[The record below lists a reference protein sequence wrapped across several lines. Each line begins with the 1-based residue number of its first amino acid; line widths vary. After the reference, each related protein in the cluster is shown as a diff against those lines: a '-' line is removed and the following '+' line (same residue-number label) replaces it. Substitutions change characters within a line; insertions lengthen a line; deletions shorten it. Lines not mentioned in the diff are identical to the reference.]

1 MKKIVI
7 LLVFAATFNIAG
19 AQGFTKAVGI
29 RGGYTSGFEYRM
41 YTDDMNSFKFLL
53 GTRAVEGGVQLHVLK
68 EYHKYDLF
76 DFAYQIVF
84 YYGFGVHGGFETWDE
99 PHYNNNVRWVDTRA
113 SAIVGLDGLA
123 GLEYVFDA
131 APVSAGLEV
140 KPFFDLLGQKTFD
153 LQPFDFAF
161 TVKYLF

>member
-1 MKKIVI
+1 MKKFLI
-7 LLVFAATFNIAG
+7 LLILTAATNSVWS
-19 AQGFTKAVGI
+19 QGFTRAVGI

-41 YTDDMNSFKFLL
+41 YTDDLNSFKFLL
-53 GTRAVEGGVQLHVLK
+53 GTRQGGVQLHVLK

-99 PHYNNNVRWVDTRA
+99 PHFRNNTRWYDSRA

-140 KPFFDLLGQKTFD
+140 KPFFDLLGRENFD
-153 LQPFDFAF
+153 LQLFDFAF
-161 TVKYLF
+161 TIKYLF